1 MNKLHIHNFYTTIN
15 TSSRKEIIMTFGQ
28 KIKLLRTQ
36 NGWTMEELANRLSDD
51 SGRSIKK
58 GRVSV
63 WESDKNEPSF
73 RVAQSI
79 GSVFNVSV
87 DYFKDN
93 AGPLSE
99 YVKNDSTKEDLI
111 SIYNDLIP
119 KRRINLLNYAKAQLN
134 EQND

>member
-1 MNKLHIHNFYTTIN
+1 
-15 TSSRKEIIMTFGQ
+15 MTFGQ
-28 KIKLLRTQ
+28 KIKLLRNQ

-73 RVAQSI
+73 RIAQSI

-93 AGPLSE
+93 AGPLSK

-119 KRRINLLNYAKAQLN
+119 KRRINLLDYAKQQLH